1 MNNLSAIAADL
12 PDMPQARWNT
22 ILPSTT
28 SEKAALCPDWILSN
42 NSNVNTAVDRGWFTT
57 YTPYNTY
64 TIDDV
69 FGGNPTAVYGIGT
82 VTIQVLK
89 HKVNKGKRSQ
99 RTITLHDVLHTPTS
113 ICNIVGRPFLVEN
126 EGIMS
131 FDDGVLRKQDGSI
144 IALFE
149 PRPIRSPHIAG
160 ALAGSGLL
168 CLKLL
173 KTPSINFARSKLE
186 PNIAYMIRA
195 TWPEAERRI
204 YINLCN
210 TVASTNAASG
220 AASATTPSRSV
231 PPITAEEK
239 HWLKHISGYKDEFHL
254 LRDHGLSI
262 YKDEDREEGRKI
274 LRALMADDKSAEDE
288 DEEDEEEEWD
298 PAGHQADYALKAA
311 ELEFIEKHW
320 GTMENFLMTHGLKF
334 YDDEVLAEV
343 RAILRGFIAG
353 C

>member
-28 SEKAALCPDWILSN
+28 LEKAALCPDWILSN

-69 FGGNPTAVYGIGT
+69 FGGNPTPVYGIGT

-113 ICNIVGRPFLVEN
+113 ICNTVGRPFLVEN

-131 FDDGVLRKQDGSI
+131 FADGVLRSPDGSI
-144 IALFE
+144 IAFFE
-149 PRPIRSPHIAG
+149 PRPIRSTHIAG

-173 KTPSINFARSKLE
+173 HAPSIRFAASKLE
-186 PNIAYMIRA
+186 PSFAYMIRA
-195 TWPEAERRI
+195 TWPDAERMK
-204 YINLCN
+204 YINDCN
-210 TVASTNAASG
+210 ATATTAASR
-220 AASATTPSRSV
+220 AASATTPSRV
-231 PPITAEEK
+231 PPLTAEEK
-239 HWLKHISGYKDEFHL
+239 HWLKHISGHKDEFHL

-262 YKDEDREEGRKI
+262 YKDEDREEGRQI
-274 LRALMADDKSAEDE
+274 LRALMADDDCAEEDADEDE
-288 DEEDEEEEWD
+288 DDEWD
-298 PAGHQADYALKAA
+298 PTGHQADYAFKAA

-320 GTMENFLMTHGLKF
+320 GTSENFLMTHGVKF
-334 YDDEVLAEV
+334 YDDEDLEEGRAIV
-343 RAILRGFIAG
+343 RAFMAE
-353 C
+353 